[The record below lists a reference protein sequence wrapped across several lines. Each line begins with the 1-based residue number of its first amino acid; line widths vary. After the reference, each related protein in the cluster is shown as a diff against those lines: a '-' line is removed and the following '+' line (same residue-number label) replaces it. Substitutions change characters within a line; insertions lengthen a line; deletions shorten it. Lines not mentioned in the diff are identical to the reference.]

1 VGRRTVSRDG
11 TEIHLTP
18 TEWSLMRALVAN
30 AGRVLTHDQIFRE
43 VWGKPEGDP
52 QSYLRVHVANLRR
65 KIEVDAVRPQLILT
79 EPGVGY
85 RFRSA
90 D

>member
-1 VGRRTVSRDG
+1 VTRGGS
-11 TEIHLTP
+11 EIHLTP
-18 TEWSLMRALVAN
+18 TEWSLLRALVGN
-30 AGRVLTHDQIFRE
+30 AGRVLTHEQIFRD

-65 KIEVDAVRPQLILT
+65 KIEVDPVRPELIIT

-85 RFRSA
+85 RFRPI